1 MIGPLLRIGLVSAV
15 AILAGLPLVAPRR
28 RPAAGDLAAAW
39 TLALGNAAVLALAAG
54 FLGLNLSPVALLLI
68 LIAPGAAAAVLG
80 RGRRHEP
87 ENGDPPG
94 GRGVPA
100 DPGSD
105 PANRD
110 GDLTAGSGPPA
121 GGRPL
126 IVASS
131 VALGCALAALL
142 IKITRVPLWSWDH
155 FAIWGVKARSML
167 AAGHLQLGFLR
178 SLYHTRT
185 DHPLGVPMAWLVLTL
200 GEAPSSAVFK
210 VLHALFALALVAVLR
225 AAVRRATSSP
235 ALANAA
241 AAFLAVSPLLWDSE
255 AMGLAEVPLALWA
268 TVSLLLSAADLA
280 APRSRPWVPGLA
292 LGFLPWIKQEGL
304 VLGLLLLA
312 ASLLPRLPMP
322 RMARE
327 RRGGAAAAVAAQ
339 LCGPA
344 LALMAGALAI
354 QKLALPPGASFFL
367 GDWWRRGLDRL
378 PLAVDIQR
386 RCLSLLLQPDWL
398 GFWIVLAALTAM
410 AAARRQRRALAVI
423 AIVWIQVLVYDL
435 TAVFTYLPPLAHLD
449 AAFFR
454 ICAAL
459 VPIGLLGMAMLSRNR
474 RNLVESFGSLPD
486 FMTQAELRRMRE
498 EA

>member
-1 MIGPLLRIGLVSAV
+1 VIGPLFRIVLVSAV

-54 FLGLNLSPVALLLI
+54 LLGLTLSPVALLLL

-80 RGRRHEP
+80 RGPRHEAQ
-87 ENGDPPG
+87 NCDPPA
-94 GRGVPA
+94 GRG
-100 DPGSD
+100 
-105 PANRD
+105 
-110 GDLTAGSGPPA
+110 

-131 VALGCALAALL
+131 IALGCALAALMV
-142 IKITRVPLWSWDH
+142 KVTRVPLWSWDH

-167 AAGHLQLGFLR
+167 ADGHLRLDFLR
-178 SLYHTRT
+178 SLYQTRT
-185 DHPLGVPMAWLVLTL
+185 DHPLGVPMTWLVLTL
-200 GEAPSSAVFK
+200 GEAPSPAVFK

-225 AAVRRATSSP
+225 TAVRRATSSP

-268 TVSLLLSAADLA
+268 TVSLLLLAADLE

-312 ASLLPRLPMP
+312 AALLPMLPTL
-322 RMARE
+322 RTAGA
-327 RRGGAAAAVAAQ
+327 RRGGGLATVTAAAR

-354 QKLALPPGASFFL
+354 QKLVLPPGASFFL

-398 GFWIVLAALTAM
+398 GFWIVLAALTAV
-410 AAARRQRRALAVI
+410 AAARRQGMALALV

-435 TAVFTYLPPLAHLD
+435 TALFTYLPPLAHLD
-449 AAFFR
+449 ASFFR

-459 VPIGLLGMAMLSRNR
+459 VPLGLLGMAKLSR
-474 RNLVESFGSLPD
+474 SPI
-486 FMTQAELRRMRE
+486 
-498 EA
+498 

>member
-1 MIGPLLRIGLVSAV
+1 MIGPLFRIVLVSAV

-54 FLGLNLSPVALLLI
+54 LLGLTLSPVALLLL

-80 RGRRHEP
+80 RGPRHEAQ
-87 ENGDPPG
+87 NCDPPA
-94 GRGVPA
+94 GRG
-100 DPGSD
+100 
-105 PANRD
+105 
-110 GDLTAGSGPPA
+110 

-131 VALGCALAALL
+131 IALGCALAALMV
-142 IKITRVPLWSWDH
+142 KVTRVPLWSWDH

-167 AAGHLQLGFLR
+167 ADGHLRLDFLR
-178 SLYHTRT
+178 SLYQTRT
-185 DHPLGVPMAWLVLTL
+185 DHPLGVPMTWLVLTL
-200 GEAPSSAVFK
+200 GEAPSPAVFK

-225 AAVRRATSSP
+225 TAVRRATSSP

-268 TVSLLLSAADLA
+268 TVSLLLLAADLE

-312 ASLLPRLPMP
+312 AALLPMLPTL
-322 RMARE
+322 RTAGA
-327 RRGGAAAAVAAQ
+327 RRGGGLATVTAAAR

-354 QKLALPPGASFFL
+354 QKLVLPPGASFFL

-398 GFWIVLAALTAM
+398 GFWIVLAALTAV
-410 AAARRQRRALAVI
+410 AAARRQGMALALV

-435 TAVFTYLPPLAHLD
+435 TALFTYLPPLAHLD
-449 AAFFR
+449 ASFFR

-459 VPIGLLGMAMLSRNR
+459 VPLGLLGMAKLSR
-474 RNLVESFGSLPD
+474 SPI
-486 FMTQAELRRMRE
+486 
-498 EA
+498 